1 MSTIALDGRTASR
14 AADVGRLHG
23 SRLFARRL
31 LRTRLVGPSL
41 VVISLL
47 VICSLFPRQ
56 LSLFDPIADQSYS
69 ETNQA
74 PTLRHP
80 LGTDYLGRDIYSR
93 IVAGARI
100 SMLVGVISVGIGLIA
115 GVSLGV
121 LGGYLGGWVDSVV
134 MRLADV
140 IWAFPSLILA
150 LAITSALGSGIGNAM
165 IAIGVLNVPFFAR
178 LARGSTLSA
187 REMEY
192 VLAARTIG
200 GRPVRIMLRHVLPN
214 IAAPVIV
221 QASLAFGVAVTTE
234 ASLSFLGVGATPPT
248 PSWGVDLQ
256 VGYQYLALNA
266 VQALVPG
273 TAIVVCVLAFNFLG
287 DGLRTALDP
296 KLWQRQH

>member
-1 MSTIALDGRTASR
+1 MSTLALDER
-14 AADVGRLHG
+14 AAARVDVARFTG
-23 SRLFARRL
+23 SRLFMRRL

-41 VVISLL
+41 VVILVL
-47 VICSLFPRQ
+47 VIFALFPRQ
-56 LSLFDPIADQSYS
+56 FTLFDPIADQFYAQA
-69 ETNQA
+69 NQG
-74 PTLRHP
+74 PTMMHP
-80 LGTDYLGRDIYSR
+80 FGTDYLGRDIFSR

-100 SMLVGVISVGIGLIA
+100 SMMVGVISVGIGLLV
-115 GVSLGV
+115 GVSFGV
-121 LGGYLGGWVDSVV
+121 LGGYLGGWVDTIV

-140 IWAFPSLILA
+140 IWAFPALILA

-178 LARGSTLSA
+178 LSRGSALSA

-192 VLAARTIG
+192 VLAARTLG
-200 GRPVRIMLRHVLPN
+200 GSSLRIMLRHVLPN

-234 ASLSFLGVGATPPT
+234 ASLSFLGVGAQPPT

-256 VGYQYLALNA
+256 VGYQYLANNA

-273 TAIVVCVLAFNFLG
+273 MAIVVSVLAFNFLG

>member
-1 MSTIALDGRTASR
+1 MSALVLEDRSAARVTLGRFSDAR
-14 AADVGRLHG
+14 M
-23 SRLFARRL
+23 FMRRL

-41 VVISLL
+41 VVIVVLA
-47 VICSLFPRQ
+47 IFSLFPRQ
-56 LSLFDPIADQSYS
+56 FSLFDPVADQFYAQA
-69 ETNQA
+69 NQGPSLA
-74 PTLRHP
+74 HP
-80 LGTDYLGRDIYSR
+80 LGTDYLGRDLYSR

-100 SMLVGVISVGIGLIA
+100 SMLVGVISVGIGLLV
-115 GVSLGV
+115 GVSFGV
-121 LGGYLGGWVDSVV
+121 LGGYLGGWIDTIV
-134 MRLADV
+134 MRLSDV

-150 LAITSALGSGIGNAM
+150 LAITSALGSGIVNAM

-187 REMEY
+187 RELDY
-192 VLAARTIG
+192 VLAARTLG
-200 GRPVRIMLRHVLPN
+200 GSSLRIMLRHLLPN

-234 ASLSFLGVGATPPT
+234 ASLSFLGVGAKPPT

-256 VGYQYLALNA
+256 VGYQYLSNNV

-273 TAIVVCVLAFNFLG
+273 MAIVICVLAFNFLG

>member
-1 MSTIALDGRTASR
+1 MSTLTLEDRS
-14 AADVGRLHG
+14 AARIGVVRFSGTRM
-23 SRLFARRL
+23 FMRRL

-41 VVISLL
+41 AVILVL
-47 VICSLFPRQ
+47 VIFTLFPRQ
-56 LSLFDPIADQSYS
+56 FSLFDPVADQFYAKA
-69 ETNQA
+69 NQG
-74 PTLRHP
+74 PSVEHP

-100 SMLVGVISVGIGLIA
+100 SMLVGVISVGIGLLV
-115 GVSLGV
+115 GVSFGV
-121 LGGYLGGWVDSVV
+121 LGGYLGGWIDTILLRVS
-134 MRLADV
+134 DV

-187 REMEY
+187 RELDY
-192 VLAARTIG
+192 VLAARTLG
-200 GRPVRIMLRHVLPN
+200 STPLRIMLRHLLPN

-234 ASLSFLGVGATPPT
+234 ASLSFLGVGAKPPT

-256 VGYQYLALNA
+256 VGYQYLANNA

-273 TAIVVCVLAFNFLG
+273 TAIVISVLAFNFLG

>member
-1 MSTIALDGRTASR
+1 MSTLVLEDR
-14 AADVGRLHG
+14 AAARVDAVR
-23 SRLFARRL
+23 FAGTRTFLRRL

-41 VVISLL
+41 AVILILVVF
-47 VICSLFPRQ
+47 SLFPRQ
-56 LSLFDPIADQSYS
+56 LSQFDPIADQSYS
-69 ETNQA
+69 ETNEG

-100 SMLVGVISVGIGLIA
+100 SMLVGVISVGIGLVA
-115 GVSLGV
+115 GVSFGV
-121 LGGYLGGWVDSVV
+121 LGGYLGGWVDTIV

-187 REMEY
+187 RELDY
-192 VLAARTIG
+192 VLAARTLG
-200 GRPVRIMLRHVLPN
+200 STPVRIMVRHLLPN

-234 ASLSFLGVGATPPT
+234 ASLSFLGVGAKPPT

-256 VGYQYLALNA
+256 VGYQYLANNA

-273 TAIVVCVLAFNFLG
+273 TAIAICVLAFNFLG

-296 KLWQRQH
+296 KLWQRQR

>member
-1 MSTIALDGRTASR
+1 MCTLALEDRSAARVNFARFSGVRT
-14 AADVGRLHG
+14 
-23 SRLFARRL
+23 FMRRL
-31 LRTRLVGPSL
+31 LRIRLVGPSL
-41 VVISLL
+41 VVILIL
-47 VICSLFPRQ
+47 ALFSLFPAQ
-56 LSLFDPIADQSYS
+56 FSLFDPVTDQSYT
-69 ETNQA
+69 ETNQG

-80 LGTDYLGRDIYSR
+80 LGTDYIGRDIYSR

-100 SMLVGVISVGIGLIA
+100 SMLVGVISVGIGLIV
-115 GVSLGV
+115 GVSFGV
-121 LGGYLGGWVDSVV
+121 LGGYFGGWVDTLV
-134 MRLADV
+134 MRFSDV

-178 LARGSTLSA
+178 LSRGSTLSA
-187 REMEY
+187 RELDY

-200 GRPVRIMLRHVLPN
+200 STSLRIMLRHVLPN

-234 ASLSFLGVGATPPT
+234 ASLSFLGVGAKPPT

-256 VGYQYLALNA
+256 VGYQYLANNA

-273 TAIVVCVLAFNFLG
+273 TAIVICVLAFNFLG

-296 KLWQRQH
+296 KLWQRQQ

>member
-1 MSTIALDGRTASR
+1 MSTLALEDRTAAR
-14 AADVGRLHG
+14 VGAVR
-23 SRLFARRL
+23 FAGTRTFLRRL

-41 VVISLL
+41 VVILIL
-47 VICSLFPRQ
+47 VIFSVFPRQ
-56 LSLFDPIADQSYS
+56 LSLFDPVADQSYS

-100 SMLVGVISVGIGLIA
+100 SMLVGVISVGIGLVV
-115 GVSLGV
+115 GVSCGV
-121 LGGYLGGWVDSVV
+121 LGGYLGGWIDTIV

-178 LARGSTLSA
+178 LSRGSTLSA
-187 REMEY
+187 RELDY
-192 VLAARTIG
+192 VLAARTLG
-200 GRPVRIMLRHVLPN
+200 GTSLRIMLKHLLPN

-234 ASLSFLGVGATPPT
+234 ASLSFLGVGAKPPT

-256 VGYQYLALNA
+256 VGYQYLANNA

-273 TAIVVCVLAFNFLG
+273 MAIVTCVLAFNFLG

>member
-1 MSTIALDGRTASR
+1 MSTLALDQRP
-14 AADVGRLHG
+14 AARLDLSPRSG
-23 SRLFARRL
+23 TRLFFRRL
-31 LRTRLVGPSL
+31 LRIRLVGPSL
-41 VVISLL
+41 AVILVL
-47 VICSLFPRQ
+47 VIFALFPRQ
-56 LSLFDPIADQSYS
+56 FTLFDPIADQFYAQA
-69 ETNQA
+69 NQG
-74 PTLRHP
+74 PTTLHP

-100 SMLVGVISVGIGLIA
+100 SMMVGVISVGIGLA
-115 GVSLGV
+115 VGVSCGV
-121 LGGYLGGWVDSVV
+121 LGGYLGGWIDTIV

-192 VLAARTIG
+192 VLAARTLG
-200 GRPVRIMLRHVLPN
+200 GSSLRIMLRHVLPN

-234 ASLSFLGVGATPPT
+234 ASLSFLGVGAQPPT

-256 VGYQYLALNA
+256 VGYQYLANNA

-273 TAIVVCVLAFNFLG
+273 TAIVICVLAFNFLG

>member
-1 MSTIALDGRTASR
+1 MNTLALNERSAAR
-14 AADVGRLHG
+14 ADEIRFGG
-23 SRLFARRL
+23 SRLFLRRL
-31 LRTRLVGPSL
+31 LRTRLVRPSM
-41 VVISLL
+41 L
-47 VICSLFPRQ
+47 VILLLTICAIIPRQ
-56 LSLFDPIADQSYS
+56 LSPFDPITDQFYAQA
-69 ETNQA
+69 NQG
-74 PTLRHP
+74 PSLIH
-80 LGTDYLGRDIYSR
+80 LFGTDYLGRDILSR
-93 IVAGARI
+93 IIAGARI
-100 SMLVGVISVGIGLIA
+100 SMMVGVISVAIGLLC
-115 GVSLGV
+115 GVTLGV
-121 LGGYLGGWVDSVV
+121 VGGYLGGWVDTVV

-192 VLAARTIG
+192 VLAARILG
-200 GRPVRIMLRHVLPN
+200 GSSLRIMLRHVLPN

-234 ASLSFLGVGATPPT
+234 ASLSFLGVGAQPPT

-256 VGYQYLALNA
+256 VGYQYLANNA

-273 TAIVVCVLAFNFLG
+273 TAIVISVLAFNFLG

-296 KLWQRQH
+296 KLWQRQ

>member
-1 MSTIALDGRTASR
+1 MSTLALEDRSAGRVNVARFADAR
-14 AADVGRLHG
+14 A
-23 SRLFARRL
+23 FTRRL

-41 VVISLL
+41 AVILL
-47 VICSLFPRQ
+47 LSIFSLFPRQ
-56 LSLFDPIADQSYS
+56 FSLFDPVADQFYAKA
-69 ETNQA
+69 NQG
-74 PTLRHP
+74 PSLEHP
-80 LGTDYLGRDIYSR
+80 LGTDYLGRDISSR

-100 SMLVGVISVGIGLIA
+100 SMLVGVISVGIGLVV
-115 GVSLGV
+115 GVSFGV
-121 LGGYLGGWVDSVV
+121 LGGYLGGWIDTIV

-187 REMEY
+187 RELDY
-192 VLAARTIG
+192 VLAARTLG
-200 GRPVRIMLRHVLPN
+200 STPLRIMVRHLLPN

-234 ASLSFLGVGATPPT
+234 ASLSFLGVGAKPPT

-256 VGYQYLALNA
+256 VGYQYLSNNA

-273 TAIVVCVLAFNFLG
+273 TAIVICVLAFNFVG

>member
-1 MSTIALDGRTASR
+1 MSTLALEDRSAARVNLARFSDAR
-14 AADVGRLHG
+14 A
-23 SRLFARRL
+23 FMRRL

-41 VVISLL
+41 AVILL
-47 VICSLFPRQ
+47 LAVFSLFPGQ
-56 LSLFDPIADQSYS
+56 FSLFDPVADQFYAKA
-69 ETNQA
+69 NQG
-74 PTLRHP
+74 PTMEHP

-100 SMLVGVISVGIGLIA
+100 SMLVGVISVGIGLIV
-115 GVSLGV
+115 GVSFGV
-121 LGGYLGGWVDSVV
+121 LGGYLGGWIDTIV

-187 REMEY
+187 RELDY
-192 VLAARTIG
+192 VLAARTLG
-200 GRPVRIMLRHVLPN
+200 STPVRIMLRHLLPN

-234 ASLSFLGVGATPPT
+234 ASLSFLGVGAKPPT

-256 VGYQYLALNA
+256 VGYQYLANNA

-273 TAIVVCVLAFNFLG
+273 TAIVICVLAFNFLG

>member
-1 MSTIALDGRTASR
+1 MSTLALEDRSAARVDLARFASLRT
-14 AADVGRLHG
+14 
-23 SRLFARRL
+23 FMRRL
-31 LRTRLVGPSL
+31 LRIRLVGPSL
-41 VVISLL
+41 IVILVL
-47 VICSLFPRQ
+47 VIFSLFPRQ
-56 LSLFDPIADQSYS
+56 LSLFDPVTDQSYS

-74 PTLRHP
+74 PSLRHP

-100 SMLVGVISVGIGLIA
+100 SMLVGVISVGIGLVV
-115 GVSLGV
+115 GVSFGV
-121 LGGYLGGWVDSVV
+121 VGGYLGGWIDTIV
-134 MRLADV
+134 MRLSDV

-187 REMEY
+187 RELDY
-192 VLAARTIG
+192 VLAARTLG
-200 GRPVRIMLRHVLPN
+200 STPVRIMLRHLLPN

-234 ASLSFLGVGATPPT
+234 ASLSFLGVGAKPPT

-256 VGYQYLALNA
+256 VGYQYLANNA

-273 TAIVVCVLAFNFLG
+273 TAIVICVLAFNFLG

>member
-1 MSTIALDGRTASR
+1 VARFSGAHAFM
-14 AADVGRLHG
+14 
-23 SRLFARRL
+23 RRL
-31 LRTRLVGPSL
+31 LRIRLVGPSL
-41 VVISLL
+41 AVILML
-47 VICSLFPRQ
+47 VAFTLFPRQ
-56 LSLFDPIADQSYS
+56 FSLFDPIADQFYAQA
-69 ETNQA
+69 NQG
-74 PTLRHP
+74 PSIPHP

-100 SMLVGVISVGIGLIA
+100 SMLVGVISVGIGLVA
-115 GVSLGV
+115 GVSIGV
-121 LGGYLGGWVDSVV
+121 IGGYLGGWIDTIV

-165 IAIGVLNVPFFAR
+165 IAIGILNVPFFAR

-187 REMEY
+187 RELDY
-192 VLAARTIG
+192 VLAARTLG
-200 GRPVRIMLRHVLPN
+200 STPARIMLRHLLPN

-234 ASLSFLGVGATPPT
+234 ASLSFLGVGAKPPT

-256 VGYQYLALNA
+256 VGYQYLANNA

-273 TAIVVCVLAFNFLG
+273 TAIVICVLAFNFLG

-296 KLWQRQH
+296 KLWQREH

>member
-1 MSTIALDGRTASR
+1 MSTIALEDRS
-14 AADVGRLHG
+14 AARVSVGRFSGAHA
-23 SRLFARRL
+23 FMRRL
-31 LRTRLVGPSL
+31 LRIRLVGPSL
-41 VVISLL
+41 AVILML
-47 VICSLFPRQ
+47 VAFTLFPRQ
-56 LSLFDPIADQSYS
+56 FSLFDPIADQFYAQA
-69 ETNQA
+69 NQG
-74 PTLRHP
+74 PSIPHP

-100 SMLVGVISVGIGLIA
+100 SMLVGVISVGIGLVA
-115 GVSLGV
+115 GVSIGV
-121 LGGYLGGWVDSVV
+121 IGGYLGGWIDTIV

-178 LARGSTLSA
+178 LARGSTLTA

-192 VLAARTIG
+192 VLAARTLG
-200 GRPVRIMLRHVLPN
+200 GSSLRIMVRHVLPN

-221 QASLAFGVAVTTE
+221 QASLAFGVAVVTE
-234 ASLSFLGVGATPPT
+234 ASLSFLGVGAQPPT

-256 VGYQYLALNA
+256 VGYQYLANNA

-273 TAIVVCVLAFNFLG
+273 TAIVLCVLAFNFVG

>member
-1 MSTIALDGRTASR
+1 MSTLALEDRSAARVSMARLTGFRT
-14 AADVGRLHG
+14 
-23 SRLFARRL
+23 FMRRL
-31 LRTRLVGPSL
+31 LRIRLVGPSL
-41 VVISLL
+41 AAILVL
-47 VICSLFPRQ
+47 VIFTLFPSQ
-56 LSLFDPIADQSYS
+56 FSLYDPVADQFYAKA
-69 ETNQA
+69 NQG
-74 PTLRHP
+74 PSVEHP

-100 SMLVGVISVGIGLIA
+100 SMLVGVISVGIGLLV
-115 GVSLGV
+115 GVSFGV
-121 LGGYLGGWVDSVV
+121 LGGYLGGWIDTIV

-187 REMEY
+187 RELDY
-192 VLAARTIG
+192 VLAARTLG
-200 GRPVRIMLRHVLPN
+200 STPLRIMLRHLLPN

-234 ASLSFLGVGATPPT
+234 ASLSFLGVGAKPPT

-256 VGYQYLALNA
+256 VGYQYLANNA

-273 TAIVVCVLAFNFLG
+273 TAIVICVLAFNFLG